1 MDVGF
6 WCRLQLPRCI
16 TGSAVTTD
24 LITRAVR
31 GLRQPRRVHV
41 EELDHLSPEDPAA
54 KRSRRDLL
62 RVHRA
67 MGTVGII
74 ARGCRQLLSTL
85 PDNGTSSLIK
95 PLRILELGA
104 GDGRLM
110 LRVAQVLGKSF
121 GEVELVLLDR
131 QDIVTDETMD
141 AYAALGW
148 RASTHVVDVRD
159 WAANVAHCEQHDLL
173 ITTLFLHHFEG
184 AELDALLHAMALTS
198 TRTFACEPRRGF
210 IAQTGSRLI
219 GLIGAN
225 SVTRN
230 DAVLSVQAGF
240 RDNEISARW
249 PRETG
254 NWLLIERAAGLFS
267 HVFCATLTEAR

>member
-1 MDVGF
+1 M
-6 WCRLQLPRCI
+6 
-16 TGSAVTTD
+16 TTD
-24 LITRAVR
+24 FITKAVR
-31 GLRQPRRVHV
+31 GLTQPRRVHV
-41 EELDHLSPEDPAA
+41 EELDHLSSEDPAA

-74 ARGCRQLLSTL
+74 ARGCRQLLSTM
-85 PDNGTSSLIK
+85 PVNGTPSLTR

-110 LRVAQVLGKSF
+110 LRVAHALGKSF
-121 GEVELVLLDR
+121 GQVELVLLDR
-131 QDIVTDETMD
+131 QDIVTDETMV

-148 RASTHVVDVRD
+148 QASTRVVDVRN
-159 WAANVAHCEQHDLL
+159 WAADAALSEQQDLV

-184 AELDALLHAMALTS
+184 AELDTLLRAMASTS
-198 TRTFACEPRRGF
+198 NRTFACEPRRGF
-210 IAQTGSRLI
+210 IARTGSRLV

-225 SVTRN
+225 SVTRH

-240 RDNEISARW
+240 RDSEISARW
-249 PRETG
+249 PRKSG
-254 NWLLIERAAGLFS
+254 NWTLVERTAGPFS
-267 HVFCATLTEAR
+267 HVFSATRTEAR